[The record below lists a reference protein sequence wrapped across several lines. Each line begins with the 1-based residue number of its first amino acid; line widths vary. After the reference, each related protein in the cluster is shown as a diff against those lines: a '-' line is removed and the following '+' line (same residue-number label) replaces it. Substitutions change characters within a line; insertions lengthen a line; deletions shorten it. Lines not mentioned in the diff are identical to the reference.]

1 VGKSELLRV
10 QKALSLLP
18 FIGGVLQSFF
28 GFCEKTSSF
37 QNREREIFAFDSCL
51 FLSFFFSRLA
61 RLAPH
66 NSLLSFP
73 FFSSLTKACNNVR
86 ARRRKKKKK
95 KTRRRKRRGRK
106 RRGKRDERG
115 DRVRENLG
123 VLLCVYIFIHTFFLL
138 SLRCYCFRENVKLT
152 KSFL

>member
-1 VGKSELLRV
+1 MGKSELLRV
-10 QKALSLLP
+10 QKALSLFPDEESRLC
-18 FIGGVLQSFF
+18 LFF
-28 GFCEKTSSF
+28 WILCVRKRHPPPVG
-37 QNREREIFAFDSCL
+37 RETEIFTFFACDSCF
-51 FLSFFFSRLA
+51 FLHA
-61 RLAPH
+61 LAPH

-86 ARRRKKKKK
+86 ARRRKKKKKK

>member
-1 VGKSELLRV
+1 M
-10 QKALSLLP
+10 LP
-18 FIGGVLQSFF
+18 FFWILCVRKRHPPPVG
-28 GFCEKTSSF
+28 
-37 QNREREIFAFDSCL
+37 RETEIFCVDSCIL
-51 FLSFFFSRLA
+51 LAHTRTSQLSS
-61 RLAPH
+61 
-66 NSLLSFP
+66 SL
-73 FFSSLTKACNNVR
+73 FSSLTKARFTQSTRRNNNNVR

>member
-1 VGKSELLRV
+1 MGKSELLRV

-37 QNREREIFAFDSCL
+37 QNRER
-51 FLSFFFSRLA
+51 FLLRAIRASFSRFFSRL
-61 RLAPH
+61 RTRIRTLTTLF
-66 NSLLSFP
+66 SLFPYCFLSP
-73 FFSSLTKACNNVR
+73 STKHANNNVR
-86 ARRRKKKKK
+86 ARRRKKKK

-106 RRGKRDERG
+106 RRGKSDERG

-123 VLLCVYIFIHTFFLL
+123 VLLCVIFYLCSSQFSL
-138 SLRCYCFRENVKLT
+138 SVVIVFGKM
-152 KSFL
+152 